1 VRMVAVFLILT
12 VLLNTVEICFADE
25 VSELAIEN
33 DELRQRVEKL
43 EKELA
48 ELKKIV
54 MQQGNASKVEEKAV
68 ATVKVEEQRYVR
80 PELSEYDVEKIVEK
94 VQKEYTKKES
104 TLSAFDIELY
114 GYIKAD
120 AAYDTSHTTT
130 GNYALWVDSDV
141 LNKDDDEFNM
151 TANQTR
157 LGLRISGPRDVEM
170 ETSGVVEVD
179 FYGSGASENKAK
191 IQMRHAYLK
200 LDWPEDNFNII
211 AGQTSDVI
219 SPLNPST
226 LNYTV
231 LWDAGNIGYRR
242 PQIRL
247 TKSFPVNSDVNLTFE
262 GALARN
268 IGRENDL
275 TPATDS
281 GEDSGVPAIQGRTS
295 LSFPCFGYKPTTL
308 GISAHYS
315 KEEYD
320 ISTNGSN
327 GEFESWSLG
336 LDFTEPVNSWL
347 TIKGELFTGRN
358 LDTYLG
364 GIGQGVNTDKTKSIY
379 YKEIPSTGG
388 WVAASL
394 GPWDRWRFNVGMGM
408 DDVDSDYVNTDDRIL
423 NRSVFGNFI
432 YSFNKNTE
440 LGFELSQW
448 HTERKGQGNADNLR
462 AQMSFL
468 YRF

>member
-1 VRMVAVFLILT
+1 VRTATVFIILA
-12 VLLNTVEICFADE
+12 VLLNTVEVCFGDE
-25 VSELAIEN
+25 VSELALEN
-33 DELRQRVEKL
+33 DKLRHRVEKL

-68 ATVKVEEQRYVR
+68 TTVKVEEQRSVR

-104 TLSAFDIELY
+104 TLSALDIELY

-141 LNKDDDEFNM
+141 ENKDDDEFNM

-157 LGLRISGPRDVEM
+157 LGLRIAGPRDGEM

-179 FYGSGASENKAK
+179 FYGSGAPENKAK
-191 IQMRHAYLK
+191 IQMRHAYMK
-200 LDWPEDNFNII
+200 LDWPEENFNII

-231 LWDAGNIGYRR
+231 LWNAGNIGYRR

-247 TKSFPVNSDVNLTFE
+247 TKSFPVNSDVALTLE

-295 LSFPCFGYKPTTL
+295 LSFPFFGYKPTTL
-308 GISAHYS
+308 GVSGHWS
-315 KEEYD
+315 EEEYD
-320 ISTNGSN
+320 TSAIGSDTK
-327 GEFESWSLG
+327 FKSWSVG
-336 LDFTEPVNSWL
+336 LDLTQPVNRWL

-364 GIGQGVNTDKTKSIY
+364 GIGQGVNTNEAKSIY

-423 NRSVFGNFI
+423 NRSVFGNFV
-432 YSFNKNTE
+432 YSFSKSTE
-440 LGFELSQW
+440 VGFELSQW

-468 YRF
+468 YKF

>member
-1 VRMVAVFLILT
+1 MRMVTVLLSLV

-25 VSELAIEN
+25 VSELAVEN
-33 DELRQRVEKL
+33 AELRQRVEKL

-48 ELKKIV
+48 ELKRIV
-54 MQQGNASKVEEKAV
+54 IQQGNVSRVEAKA
-68 ATVKVEEQRYVR
+68 AAAAKVEEQASVSS
-80 PELSEYDVEKIVEK
+80 ELSEYDVEKIVEK
-94 VQKEYTKKES
+94 VQKEDTKKKS
-104 TLSAFDIELY
+104 ILSALDIELY

-120 AAYDTSHTTT
+120 ASYDTSRTTT
-130 GNYALWVDSDV
+130 GNYALWVDSDA
-141 LNKDDDEFNM
+141 LNKEDNEFNM

-157 LGLRISGPRDVEM
+157 FGMRIAGTEDEEM
-170 ETSGVVEVD
+170 KTSGLVEID
-179 FYGSGASENKAK
+179 FYGSNAMENKAK

-211 AGQTSDVI
+211 AGQTNDVI
-219 SPLNPST
+219 SPLSPST

-231 LWDAGNIGYRR
+231 LWDSGNIGYRR

-247 TKSFPVNSDVNLTFE
+247 TKSFTLNSDVALTLE

-275 TPATDS
+275 TPATES

-295 LSFPCFGYKPTTL
+295 LSFPFFGYKPTTL
-308 GISAHYS
+308 GVSAHCS

-320 ISTNGSN
+320 TSANGSN
-327 GEFESWSLG
+327 GKFESWSVG
-336 LDFTEPVNSWL
+336 LDLTQPFNSWL

-408 DDVDSDYVNTDDRIL
+408 DDVDSNYVNTDDRIL
-423 NRSVFGNFI
+423 NRSVFGNLI

-440 LGFELSQW
+440 VGFELSQW
-448 HTERKGQGNADNLR
+448 HTEHKDQGNADNLR

-468 YRF
+468 YKF